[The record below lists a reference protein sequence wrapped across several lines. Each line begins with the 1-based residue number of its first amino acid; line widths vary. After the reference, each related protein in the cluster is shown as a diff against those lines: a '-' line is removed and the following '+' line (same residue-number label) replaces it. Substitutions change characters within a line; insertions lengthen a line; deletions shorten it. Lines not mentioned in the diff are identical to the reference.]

1 MESSL
6 ESAILCHGFESGV
19 LAGKLCVRDAQ
30 MPNTVYVPTPPYVMS
45 LSQVS
50 WLVSCASRT
59 HTSSPLSMF
68 PRHIAWEYR
77 HPWALVRPGRTTC
90 PPRRLHT
97 IHDTLCHSPLTVDNN
112 NDSQSCCLVHA
123 YHVLQ
128 SFSCH
133 ASHATQTSCVM
144 HSSQPSWLQSITQ
157 LPFSSASRTTATV
170 VHLLTFLLPA
180 VFVSDH
186 CNCSLHFLLPIV

>member
-6 ESAILCHGFESGV
+6 ESAILCHGFEPGI

-30 MPNTVYVPTPPYVMS
+30 VSNTVYISTPPYVMS
-45 LSQVS
+45 LSQAS

-68 PRHIAWEYR
+68 PRHIVWEYR
-77 HPWALVRPGRTTC
+77 PPWALVRPGRTTC

-112 NDSQSCCLVHA
+112 NIPCASVIQLSCQSCHTDIL
-123 YHVLQ
+123 
-128 SFSCH
+128 CH
-133 ASHATQTSCVM
+133 AFKPAILASIH
-144 HSSQPSWLQSITQ
+144 HSVAI
-157 LPFSSASRTTATV
+157 
-170 VHLLTFLLPA
+170 
-180 VFVSDH
+180 FVSQ
-186 CNCSLHFLLPIV
+186 